1 MLGKTNIT
9 TLAEGVVVTE
19 IEDFN
24 WIRMQSGLNGN
35 FVKAI
40 YENSCLV
47 AITADGKVAYT
58 NDGEAWQ
65 TSNLK
70 YANCKLEDIDWDG
83 NQFLLVGSYKDTV
96 ERTDGTSGEYEL
108 GFISM
113 TVDFTSFEYIGADT
127 NGINLENSYNYYSKY
142 YAVYPVNGKLVVFA
156 MNRSRFNAS
165 STNSTSLDM
174 LVGDMGGLLQKHAV
188 IENRYI
194 GEIFVG
200 KNSQGV
206 LVTNAS
212 GSTGYTYMIDG
223 NTLMIAKKN
232 EVSGI
237 TSKLPVFECK
247 DELYYTAVSDSLT
260 YRFVKVRPSGEEILM
275 STDINY
281 GFVDGVYFNKCR
293 IFINNHE
300 MLILRK
306 SENVADK
313 SLEDL
318 IEIAPENTMTFITKA
333 FGQIFAFG
341 NRGLVLRSSTDG
353 SSEETLLLQAISG
366 KKALLEAKIYTN
378 QLYEQLAARIA
389 ALETGVTRETE

>member
-9 TLAEGVVVTE
+9 TLSEGVVATE

-24 WIRMQSGLNGN
+24 WIRMQLGINGN

-40 YENSCLV
+40 YENGCLA

-65 TSNLK
+65 TSDLK
-70 YANCKLEDIDWDG
+70 YENCKLEDIDWDG

-127 NGINLENSYNYYSKY
+127 TGINLENSYNYYSKY
-142 YAVYPVNGKLVVFA
+142 YAVYPGNGKLVVFA

-165 STNSTSLDM
+165 SMILTSLDM
-174 LVGDMGGLLQKHAV
+174 LVGDTGGSLQKHAV
-188 IENRYI
+188 IENRYM

-212 GSTGYTYMIDG
+212 GATGYTYMIDG

-237 TSKLPVFECK
+237 TSKLHVFECK
-247 DELYYTAVSDSLT
+247 DELYYSSVSDSLT
-260 YRFVKVRPSGEEILM
+260 YRFVKVLPSGGEILM
-275 STDINY
+275 SDDINY
-281 GFVDGVYFNKCR
+281 GFVDGVYFNKCS

-300 MLILRK
+300 MLILK
-306 SENVADK
+306 KAESVADK
-313 SLEDL
+313 SLADL
-318 IEIAPENTMTFITKA
+318 IEIAPENTMTCITKA

-341 NRGLVLRSSTDG
+341 NRALVLRSSTDG
-353 SSEETLLLQAISG
+353 SSEETLLLQSISG

-378 QLYEQLAARIA
+378 QLYGQLEARIA
-389 ALETGVTRETE
+389 ALETGVTREAE